1 MTYYKSRI
9 TDYIDSK
16 IKIKRKVR
24 NPQKKMV
31 NKFEEA
37 SNTKSK
43 HVAEN
48 GSMVDANADLW

>member
-1 MTYYKSRI
+1 
-9 TDYIDSK
+9 
-16 IKIKRKVR
+16 
-24 NPQKKMV
+24 MV

-48 GSMVDANADLW
+48 GRMVDANADLW